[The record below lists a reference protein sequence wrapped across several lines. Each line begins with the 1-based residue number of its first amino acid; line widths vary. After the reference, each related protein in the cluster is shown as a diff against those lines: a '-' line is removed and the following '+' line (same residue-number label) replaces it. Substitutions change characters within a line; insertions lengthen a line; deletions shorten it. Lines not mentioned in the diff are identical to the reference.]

1 MENKTKLKFWSIVFL
16 TINSIIGTG
25 IFLSPGGVAKQSG
38 SLAPFIYVCAAV
50 FAIVLAITFA
60 SASKYTRESGAA
72 YAYVRAAFGDNAGLY
87 VGITRFVSAS
97 IAWGVMATGV
107 IKTAFQIMG
116 KSAEEIT
123 FGHQTI
129 GFIILMIVLF
139 IVNVL
144 GTKVFTFI
152 ANLSTIGKCVALIIT
167 ILAGIIIVIM
177 TGQNNMAAVDTLVDA
192 DGVKVVP
199 DMSVGNFVTALVA
212 AFYAF
217 TGFESVASGAEDM
230 ENPEK
235 NLPRAIP
242 LGIAIVA
249 AIYVGIILVAMLIDP
264 VAMVTS
270 SSVVV
275 LADVFKNAVIKNI
288 IVIGAF
294 VSMFGI
300 NIASSF
306 HTPRLLEA
314 MANRKQVPAVFA
326 KRNSKDI
333 PVNAFIL
340 TALFAIVIPMAFHY
354 DMKGIMII
362 STIARFVQFV
372 LVPIAVIMFFYDKN
386 KLQKIDTAPKNFFT
400 DVIVSILSLLLTVL
414 LLIKFNWKGSFSS
427 TNAAGDTVLN
437 YFAIVSMIIGY
448 VIIPVFV
455 YFYAKAHAGE
465 KKA

>member
-386 KLQKIDTAPKNFFT
+386 KLQKIDSAPKNFFT

>member
-1 MENKTKLKFWSIVFL
+1 MEQKTKLKFWSIVLL

-25 IFLSPGGVAKQSG
+25 IFLSPGGVAKQAG
-38 SLAPFIYVCAAV
+38 SMAPLIYICAAV
-50 FAIVLAITFA
+50 FAIVLALTFA

-72 YAYVRAAFGDNAGLY
+72 YAYVRTAFGDNAGLY

-107 IKTAFQIMG
+107 IKTAFQILG
-116 KSAEEIT
+116 YSADAIT
-123 FGHQTI
+123 FGMQTI
-129 GFIILMIVLF
+129 GFIVLMIVLF

-144 GTKVFTFI
+144 GTKIFSIVS
-152 ANLSTIGKCVALIIT
+152 NLSTIGKCVALVIA
-167 ILAGIIIVIM
+167 ILAGVVIAMM
-177 TGQNNMAAVDTLVDA
+177 TGNHIAEIDSLVNEAGD
-192 DGVKVVP
+192 KIVP
-199 DMSVGNFVTALVA
+199 QMTTTNFVTALVA

-230 ENPEK
+230 EEPEK

-242 LGIAIVA
+242 VAIGIVA
-249 AIYVGIILVAMLIDP
+249 AIYFGIILTAMMIDP

-275 LADVFKNAVIKNI
+275 LADVFKNAFIRNIVI
-288 IVIGAF
+288 IGAF

-300 NIASSF
+300 NVASSF

-333 PVNAFIL
+333 PVNAFII
-340 TALFAIVIPMAFHY
+340 TTLFAIVIPMAFAY

-372 LVPIAVIMFFYDKN
+372 LVPIAVIMFFYGKTKN
-386 KLQKIDTAPKNFFT
+386 PTVENPKKNFFT
-400 DVIVSILSLLLTVL
+400 DVIVSIVSLVLTAL
-414 LLIKFNWKGSFSS
+414 LLIKFDWAGSFS
-427 TNAAGDTVLN
+427 TTTETGTVVN
-437 YFAIVSMIIGY
+437 YFAVISMIIGY
-448 VIIPVFV
+448 VVIPVLV
-455 YFYAKAHAGE
+455 YLYAK
-465 KKA
+465 KQK

>member
-1 MENKTKLKFWSIVFL
+1 MEQVKKLGFWSIVLL

-38 SLAPFIYVCAAV
+38 TLAPFIYICAAV
-50 FAIVLAITFA
+50 FAIILALTFA

-72 YAYVRAAFGDNAGLY
+72 YAYVRTAFGDNAGLY

-107 IKTAFQIMG
+107 IKTAFQILG
-116 KSAEEIT
+116 YSADQIT
-123 FGHQTI
+123 FGMQTI

-139 IVNVL
+139 FVNVL
-144 GTKVFTFI
+144 GTKIFEIVS
-152 ANLSTIGKCVALIIT
+152 NLSTIGKCVALVIA
-167 ILAGIIIVIM
+167 ILAGIVIAM
-177 TGQNNMAAVDTLVDA
+177 KTGNHMSEINNLVDEA
-192 DGVKVVP
+192 GAKVVP
-199 DMSVGNFVTALVA
+199 EMSTTGFVTALVA

-217 TGFESVASGAEDM
+217 TGFESVASGAGDM
-230 ENPEK
+230 EGPEK

-242 LGIAIVA
+242 LAIGIVA
-249 AIYVGIILVAMLIDP
+249 AIYFGIILTAMMIDP

-275 LADVFKNAVIKNI
+275 LADVFKNALIRNI
-288 IVIGAF
+288 VVIGAF

-300 NIASSF
+300 NVASSF

-314 MANRKQVPAVFA
+314 MANRKQVPDVFA

-333 PVNAFIL
+333 PVNAFII
-340 TALFAIVIPMAFHY
+340 TTIFAIVIPMAFSY

-372 LVPIAVIMFFYDKN
+372 LVPIAVIMFFYGKTKN
-386 KLQKIDTAPKNFFT
+386 PTIEGAKKSFFT
-400 DVIVSILSLLLTVL
+400 DVVVSVLSLVLTAL
-414 LLIKFNWKGSFSS
+414 LLIKFDWVGSFSIVAEDGTS
-427 TNAAGDTVLN
+427 SLN
-437 YFAIVSMIIGY
+437 MFAIIAMIIGY
-448 VIIPVFV
+448 VIIPIAV
-455 YFYAKAHAGE
+455 YFYAKANAE
-465 KKA
+465 KVNG